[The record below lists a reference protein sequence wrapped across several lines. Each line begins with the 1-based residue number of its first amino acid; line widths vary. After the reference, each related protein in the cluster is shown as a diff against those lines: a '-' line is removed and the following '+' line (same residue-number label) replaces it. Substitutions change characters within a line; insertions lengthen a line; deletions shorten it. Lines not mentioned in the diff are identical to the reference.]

1 MYSWGGSTKDWKKP
15 GGYSFDSARAPYLDS
30 MAAASKAKG
39 GRHYSRGSSP
49 DMKLVDPR
57 GKTISSDSKNVIV
70 FGIDGT
76 GSMVNWP
83 AEIFDRLPLFYQTL
97 SQYRADLEVSF
108 GVIGD
113 ANIDNYPLQVNS
125 FGKGVSLEDHIN
137 ALFPEGGG
145 GGQVSESYEL
155 FGYFAL
161 NNVKV
166 PNAVSPFLFI
176 CGDEKFYTAVDPAQ
190 VAHHIGDR
198 LQGPLDSKKVL
209 ESLLQK
215 FDVYFLHKPYG
226 SGGDAGI
233 TAEVREHWANAIG
246 QQRVIALPGY
256 DRVVDIAMGIVA
268 KKWGQFG
275 DFKGNLSARQT
286 DPNVVSAVHHSIR
299 YVPDAAAAPT
309 HSVIDRGLPPGKSTG
324 PRPSRML
331 PSGARDPEDG
341 KKAAS

>member
-15 GGYSFDSARAPYLDS
+15 DAYKYDSARAPYLDS
-30 MAAASKAKG
+30 MATVSKAKG
-39 GRHYSRGSSP
+39 GRHYSRGSGP

-76 GSMVNWP
+76 GSMVDWP
-83 AEIFDRLPLFYQTL
+83 LEIFDRLPLFYQTL

-113 ANIDNYPLQVNS
+113 ATCDSYPLQANS
-125 FGKGVSLEDHIN
+125 FGKGVGLEDHIK
-137 ALFPEGGG
+137 ALFAEGGG

-161 NNVKV
+161 NKVKA

-176 CGDEKFYTAVDPAQ
+176 CGDEKFYPRVDPAQ
-190 VAHHIGDR
+190 VAHYIGDS
-198 LQGPLDSKKVL
+198 LQGPLDSKRVL
-209 ESLLQK
+209 EGLLQK

-226 SGGDAGI
+226 SAGNAAV

-246 QQRVIALPGY
+246 PQRVIALPSY

-275 DFKGNLSARQT
+275 DFKDNLSARQT
-286 DPNVVSAVHHSIR
+286 DPNVVSAVFHSIR
-299 YVPDAAAAPT
+299 YVPDASAAST
-309 HSVIDRGLPPGKSTG
+309 RSVIDRGLSPGKSTRAG
-324 PRPSRML
+324 PSRML
-331 PSGARDPEDG
+331 PPGAPKGPD
-341 KKAAS
+341 S

>member
-15 GGYSFDSARAPYLDS
+15 DAYKYDSARAPYLDS

-39 GRHYSRGSSP
+39 GRHYNRGSSP

-57 GKTISSDSKNVIV
+57 GKTISSDSRNVIV

-83 AEIFDRLPLFYQTL
+83 AEIFDRLPLLYQTL

-113 ANIDNYPLQVNS
+113 ATCDSYPLQVNS

-176 CGDEKFYTAVDPAQ
+176 CGDEKFYTAIDPDQ
-190 VAHHIGDR
+190 VEHYIGDR
-198 LQGPLDSKKVL
+198 LQGPL
-209 ESLLQK
+209 
-215 FDVYFLHKPYG
+215 Y
-226 SGGDAGI
+226 
-233 TAEVREHWANAIG
+233 
-246 QQRVIALPGY
+246 
-256 DRVVDIAMGIVA
+256 
-268 KKWGQFG
+268 
-275 DFKGNLSARQT
+275 
-286 DPNVVSAVHHSIR
+286 
-299 YVPDAAAAPT
+299 
-309 HSVIDRGLPPGKSTG
+309 
-324 PRPSRML
+324 
-331 PSGARDPEDG
+331 
-341 KKAAS
+341 